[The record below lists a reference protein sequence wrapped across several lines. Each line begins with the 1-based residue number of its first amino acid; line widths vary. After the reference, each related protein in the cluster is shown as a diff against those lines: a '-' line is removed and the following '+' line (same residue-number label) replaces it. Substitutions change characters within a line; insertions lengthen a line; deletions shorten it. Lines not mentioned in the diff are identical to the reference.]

1 MKKPK
6 RTEPRRT
13 EPWRGGGTQHSGY
26 KPQPPRGKSGSRYAP
41 PPKLNPVYQDPKTA
55 GPPKDDPR
63 YSGPRKLNPVYQDPK
78 DTPPN
83 RPDPRGG
90 HPNRIHPRN
99 PESRFQD
106 PRRSGPR
113 KPDDRHGR
121 PDRPHRSDR
130 PDQRGPRKPE
140 FRQQDQRRPD
150 QRFPRPERVEPP
162 APPAVPAAA
171 PASAAPP
178 DLGPNMIAG
187 RNPVMEA
194 LRSGTT
200 NIEKVIF
207 LAGLKGESLEK
218 IRGLAKKRG
227 ILTTDMG
234 KQKFRE
240 LTQDAITQGVVAIVG
255 IKEYV
260 DIVDILA
267 VAQKKNEPPCI
278 LILDE
283 IEDPH
288 NLGALIRTAE
298 CAGIHGVVI
307 PKHHAASVTQTV
319 AKTSA
324 GASEHMPV
332 AKVVNIAQTIDALK
346 KEGIWIVGTD
356 DSAEQAF
363 TKVDFTLPVAIVI
376 GNEGKGVRQLV
387 REKCDFLVKI
397 PLYGKIG
404 SLNASVAGAL
414 IMYEMVRKRKAL

>member
-13 EPWRGGGTQHSGY
+13 EPWRGASQHSNFKSG
-26 KPQPPRGKSGSRYAP
+26 PPRKSGSRYAA

-63 YSGPRKLNPVYQDPK
+63 YSGPRKLNPVYQDPESA
-78 DTPPN
+78 PP
-83 RPDPRGG
+83 RKPDPRGG
-90 HPNRIHPRN
+90 HPNRINPRT
-99 PESRFQD
+99 PDSRFND
-106 PRRSGPR
+106 PSRSGPR
-113 KPDDRHGR
+113 KPDSRHGR
-121 PDRPHRSDR
+121 PDRPDH
-130 PDQRGPRKPE
+130 RGPRKPE
-140 FRQQDQRRPD
+140 FRQHDARRPD
-150 QRFPRPERVEPP
+150 QRFPKPEQRFSKPERVEPP
-162 APPAVPAAA
+162 AAPVAVAPTQSPEAAV
-171 PASAAPP
+171 

-194 LRSGTT
+194 LRSGAST
-200 NIEKVIF
+200 IEKVIF

-227 ILTTDMG
+227 ILCADVG

-240 LTQDAITQGVVAIVG
+240 LTHDVMTQGVVAIVG

-278 LILDE
+278 LVLDE

-307 PKHHAASVTQTV
+307 PKHHAATVNQTV

-332 AKVVNIAQTIDALK
+332 AKVVNIAATLDALK

-356 DSAEQAF
+356 DNAEQAF

-376 GNEGKGVRQLV
+376 GNEGKGIRQLV
-387 REKCDFLVKI
+387 RDKCDFLVKI
-397 PLYGKIG
+397 PLFGQIG

-414 IMYEMVRKRKAL
+414 VMYEMVRKRKAL